1 MSLKQEFVKRA
12 VEPGA
17 NMSALCAE
25 YGISRETGHKWK
37 RRYESEGVDGLE
49 ERSRRPR
56 SAPLSTAEETVLEVL
71 RLRDVHPRWGAK
83 KLVAVL
89 QRKFKQATPSVSTV
103 ARLLRHFGKIR
114 RRRRRPALSLVDTA
128 TPVRATKPNEVWTVD
143 FKGWWRTLD
152 GARCE
157 PLTVRDV
164 FSRYVLATRIVADTK
179 ADTVKAEF
187 SRLFRKYGLP
197 SEIHCDNGSPF
208 ICVQARG
215 GLTRLSAWWVSLG
228 IRVTR
233 SRIASPQDNGAHE
246 RMHVDL
252 RADVELMPEANR
264 RRQQRACDRWRRE
277 FNEVRPHEALGG
289 KVPSALY
296 RPGKAA
302 QLEPRPFSYPAHFLL
317 RNTTTEG
324 LFKLEGQVYRASAS
338 LSRQPIGLEPIDAL
352 HCRLWFRELDLG
364 LVNVVPPKRWLVEL
378 ARRRTLTLR
387 PRPKSANR
395 EDNKPRRS
403 PTPTAATETHNLSAV
418 AS

>member
-197 SEIHCDNGSPF
+197 SEI
-208 ICVQARG
+208 
-215 GLTRLSAWWVSLG
+215 L
-228 IRVTR
+228 
-233 SRIASPQDNGAHE
+233 
-246 RMHVDL
+246 
-252 RADVELMPEANR
+252 
-264 RRQQRACDRWRRE
+264 
-277 FNEVRPHEALGG
+277 
-289 KVPSALY
+289 
-296 RPGKAA
+296 
-302 QLEPRPFSYPAHFLL
+302 
-317 RNTTTEG
+317 
-324 LFKLEGQVYRASAS
+324 
-338 LSRQPIGLEPIDAL
+338 
-352 HCRLWFRELDLG
+352 
-364 LVNVVPPKRWLVEL
+364 
-378 ARRRTLTLR
+378 
-387 PRPKSANR
+387 
-395 EDNKPRRS
+395 
-403 PTPTAATETHNLSAV
+403 
-418 AS
+418 